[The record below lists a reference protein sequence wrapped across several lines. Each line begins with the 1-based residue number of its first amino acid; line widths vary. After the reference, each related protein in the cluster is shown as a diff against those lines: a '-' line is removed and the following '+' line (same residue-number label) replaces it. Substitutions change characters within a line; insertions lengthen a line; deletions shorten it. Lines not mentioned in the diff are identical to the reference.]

1 MNEVGVVKN
10 LLPLSILCLVL
21 GTVIA
26 TAFINPQKFKE
37 SKGSVVV
44 AVIASLAI
52 VFLGLNVVSN
62 TMNFDLQVNNAKI
75 RATQINVDKLWTYP
89 NQLFSE
95 KNKSRPEFYASLYYN
110 NLQLYKLTEHLK
122 TKITI
127 ESELE
132 EQYLSILLFQCWE
145 DHLTSRQLD
154 KTGDAVWLVNYVQWA
169 QSPYLKE
176 NFDRLK
182 YNYKE
187 STILFAD
194 LLFEYARKL
203 PIPTTDPKA
212 YKELVQEML
221 KDQRLCTLYD
231 SLDPSVEEKHCLK
244 CKADS

>member
-1 MNEVGVVKN
+1 MIAKMNELGVVKN
-10 LLPLSILCLVL
+10 LLPISILCLVL

-52 VFLGLNVVSN
+52 IFLGLNVISS
-62 TMNFDLQVNNAKI
+62 TMNIDLQVSIAKNS
-75 RATQINVDKLWTYP
+75 ATQQNADKLWTYP
-89 NQLFSE
+89 NKLFSE
-95 KNKSRPEFYASLYYN
+95 KTKARPEFYASLYYN
-110 NLQLYKLTEHLK
+110 NLNLYKLTEHLK

-132 EQYLSILLFQCWE
+132 EQYISILLFQCWE
-145 DHLTSRQLD
+145 DHLTFRQLD
-154 KTGDAVWLVNYVQWA
+154 KTGDGVWLVNYVQWA

-194 LLFEYARKL
+194 ILFEYARKL
-203 PIPTTDPKA
+203 PVPTTDPEA
-212 YKELVQEML
+212 YKDLVQEML
-221 KDQRLCTLYD
+221 KDPRLIKLYN
-231 SLDPSVEEKHCLK
+231 SLETDVEKRSTK
-244 CKADS
+244 K